1 MNVEFAKSHLDLILG
16 FFPRVETQ
24 MGLLL
29 GLGVGMVGYLGS
41 KLPPQSQWQTMPP
54 WTVVALTITAITL
67 LAVFL
72 ALYRA
77 AFPSLTGGYKSL
89 VYFREI
95 AGRTESVFVTE
106 YNSVKDEALLA
117 DLAGQIWRNA
127 EILKAKYDRVKFAF
141 QAFAVAL
148 PAWAVSIA
156 LLSS

>member
-29 GLGVGMVGYLGS
+29 GLCVGMLGFLGS
-41 KLPPQSQWQTMPP
+41 KLPPPSQWQAMQP
-54 WTVVALTITAITL
+54 WTVVALTITAIAI
-67 LAVFL
+67 LAVFW

-77 AFPSLTGGYKSL
+77 AFPSLTGGFRSL

-95 AGRTESVFVTE
+95 AGRTESAFVTE
-106 YNSVKDEALLA
+106 YGSLKDDALLV

-127 EILKAKYDRVKFAF
+127 EILKGKDDRV
-141 QAFAVAL
+141 
-148 PAWAVSIA
+148 
-156 LLSS
+156 